1 MSSFSPL
8 SMSSILPNALSTIVI
23 FDDLAEVLRKHI
35 ESLPKD
41 SKLLFPNNAGNYQ
54 NPSNLRNRKWK
65 PLLAYV
71 GITKRVRIHDMRSSY
86 INLSL
91 SNDLGIKFAQS
102 QAGHKK
108 SQTTLDVYAKCNNDM
123 NKKARVVLNEI
134 FSQRNHM

>member
-1 MSSFSPL
+1 M
-8 SMSSILPNALSTIVI
+8 
-23 FDDLAEVLRKHI
+23 AEVLRKHI

>member
-1 MSSFSPL
+1 
-8 SMSSILPNALSTIVI
+8 MSSILPNALSTIVI